1 MRPLYSARRLR
12 DVGRA
17 LRLARGLE
25 ARERWTP
32 EELLA
37 YQQRQLSALLR
48 HAAAASPFYRE
59 RSPHAL
65 GDTGIA
71 LDELPVLTKSELMA
85 SFDRLVTDSRLR
97 LGELEAHVAS
107 LARDEYYLGEYRVM
121 ATSGTTGERALI
133 VYGRREWSLALA
145 AVLRWMAMMGI
156 SPRLPR
162 RMSLA
167 AIGAPSPVHVSN
179 RYSITMDVGLH
190 RMLRLPATAD
200 IEELTRALNAFGPE
214 AVIVYASIAGL
225 LAIEQL
231 EGRLRIRPRVVS
243 TTSEVL
249 SDEVRARI
257 RAAWGVEPYNLYAMT
272 EAGIV
277 ASECAEHRGLH
288 AYDDLAILE
297 VVDEAGHPV
306 PPGTPGQRLLVTNL
320 VNRAQPLIRYE
331 VSDLI
336 VAAKDPCP
344 CGRPLRLLTAVEGR
358 SDEILHLPGAGGRNV
373 SLHPVQLH
381 GAMSALAEVRQ
392 YQLVQDRDG
401 LRALVALRGDA
412 RPHEAT
418 ARIALALRE
427 ALLERGVAPANVR
440 VGLVERIEREG
451 GSAAKLKTIKPSP
464 RAPQPTAN

>member
-17 LRLARGLE
+17 LRIARGLS
-25 ARERWTP
+25 AREGWTRD
-32 EELLA
+32 ELIA
-37 YQQRQLSALLR
+37 HQQRQLSALVR
-48 HAAAASPFYRE
+48 DAAAASPFYRE
-59 RSPHAL
+59 RCSHAL
-65 GDTGIA
+65 GDVGIA

-85 SFDRLVTDSRLR
+85 GFDRMVTDPRLR
-97 LGELEAHVAS
+97 LAELEAHVAG

-133 VYGRREWSLALA
+133 VYGRREWSVALA
-145 AVLRWMAMMGI
+145 ALLRWMAMMAI

-162 RMSLA
+162 RVRLA

-179 RYSITMDVGLH
+179 RYAITMDVGLH

-200 IEELTRALNAFGPE
+200 VEELTGALNAFQPE

-249 SDEVRARI
+249 SHEVRAWI

-297 VVDEAGHPV
+297 VVDEGGRPV
-306 PPGTPGQRLLVTNL
+306 PPGSPGQRLLVTNL
-320 VNRAQPLIRYE
+320 VNRVQPLIRYE
-331 VSDLI
+331 VSDLV

-358 SDEILHLPGAGGRNV
+358 RDEILHLPGARGRSV
-373 SLHPVQLH
+373 SLHPVHLH
-381 GAMSALAEVRQ
+381 AAMAALAEVRQ
-392 YQLVQDRDG
+392 YQLVHDQNG
-401 LRALVALRGDA
+401 LHALVALRGDA
-412 RPHEAT
+412 RQDEAA
-418 ARIALALRE
+418 ARIASALRQ
-427 ALLERGVAPANVR
+427 ALRERGVASANVS
-440 VGLVERIEREG
+440 VGLVDRIEREG
-451 GSAAKLKTIKPSP
+451 SSAAKLKTIKPSP
-464 RAPQPTAN
+464 GAPQPTAN